1 MLRMIQAAKAAGAAG
16 RSREADELLVRA
28 AQLAPDHP
36 AVLNELGLRMMGRGE
51 ALKAREL
58 FERATLADPSHP
70 ALWSS
75 LASSLH
81 ALSLPQQEMQAIE
94 RALAL
99 EPHHL
104 TALLQKGALIEER
117 GDARGAARIYRH
129 ALATVPPDATPPAA
143 LGAALEHAREAVR
156 RDDALLADAIEE
168 RLAAVRERSG
178 DGRCRRVERCV
189 DLLTGRRVRYAPQP
203 TFLYVPE
210 LPALE
215 FFDRAE
221 FPWLDALEAAT
232 EDIRAELT
240 QVLASGRAELRPYV
254 AYGEGVPLG
263 QWRELNQSRRWSAY
277 FLWNEGAPQPEHLA
291 HCPRTREAL
300 RAAPLCEVTE
310 HGPNAFF
317 SILDARTRIPPHTGV
332 TNARLTVHLPLIV
345 PPDCG
350 FRVGSETREW
360 MPGKAWVFDDTIEHE
375 AWNESDLLRRA
386 VQGVSLVSSARA
398 VSRPAPH
405 PPARA
410 CARARAAPASRRS
423 AATRRC
429 RSPRRAAAVRSCRG
443 RRRARP
449 RAARVP
455 RERSLRSTRTSS
467 RAARAPWQASR
478 AHRPRGAWPPL
489 SDPVRYL
496 RRRRSGC

>member
-16 RSREADELLVRA
+16 HSREADELLVRA

-70 ALWSS
+70 ALWSN
-75 LASSLH
+75 LASSPH

-156 RDDALLADAIEE
+156 RDDAALAGAIGQ
-168 RLAAVRERSG
+168 RLTALRERGRGS
-178 DGRCRRVERCV
+178 RCRRVDRCI
-189 DLLTGRRVRYAPQP
+189 DLLTGKRSRYAPQP

-210 LPALE
+210 LPAIE
-215 FFDRAE
+215 FFERAE
-221 FPWLDALEAAT
+221 FPWLDAIEEAT
-232 EDIRAELT
+232 EEIRAELAR
-240 QVLASGRAELRPYV
+240 VLASDQAGLQPYV
-254 AYGEGVPLG
+254 AYGDGVPLD
-263 QWRELNQSRRWSAY
+263 QWRELNKSRRWSAY
-277 FLWNEGAPQPEHLA
+277 FLWNEGVPQPEHLA
-291 HCPRTREAL
+291 RCARTAEVLTR
-300 RAAPLCEVTE
+300 APLCDVPE
-310 HGPNAFF
+310 HGPNGFF
-317 SILDARTRIPPHTGV
+317 SILDARTRIPAHTGV

-345 PPDCG
+345 PPGCG

-360 MPGKAWVFDDTIEHE
+360 IPGKAWVFDDTIEHE
-375 AWNESDLLRRA
+375 AWNEA
-386 VQGVSLVSSARA
+386 NA
-398 VSRPAPH
+398 
-405 PPARA
+405 
-410 CARARAAPASRRS
+410 
-423 AATRRC
+423 
-429 RSPRRAAAVRSCRG
+429 
-443 RRRARP
+443 P
-449 RAARVP
+449 RAILIFDIWHP
-455 RERSLRSTRTSS
+455 DLSEDERNQV
-467 RAARAPWQASR
+467 RATIEVVAGYYGAPVKA
-478 AHRPRGAWPPL
+478 
-489 SDPVRYL
+489 
-496 RRRRSGC
+496 

>member
-16 RSREADELLVRA
+16 HSREADELLVRA

-70 ALWSS
+70 ALWSN

-156 RDDALLADAIEE
+156 RDDAALAGAIEQ
-168 RLAAVRERSG
+168 RLTALRER
-178 DGRCRRVERCV
+178 GRGSRCPRVDRCI
-189 DLLTGRRVRYAPQP
+189 DLLTGKRSRYAPQP

-210 LPALE
+210 LPAIE
-215 FFDRAE
+215 FFERAE
-221 FPWLDALEAAT
+221 FPWLDAIEEAT
-232 EDIRAELT
+232 EDIRAELAR
-240 QVLASGRAELRPYV
+240 VLASDQAGLQPYV
-254 AYGEGVPLG
+254 AYGDGVPLD
-263 QWRELNQSRRWSAY
+263 QWRELNKSRRWSAY
-277 FLWNEGAPQPEHLA
+277 FLWNEGVPQPEHLA
-291 HCPRTREAL
+291 RCARTAEVLTR
-300 RAAPLCEVTE
+300 APLCDVPE
-310 HGPNAFF
+310 HGPNGFF
-317 SILDARTRIPPHTGV
+317 SILDARTRIPAHTGV

-345 PPDCG
+345 PPGCG

-360 MPGKAWVFDDTIEHE
+360 IPGKAWVFDDTIEHE
-375 AWNESDLLRRA
+375 AWNESNA
-386 VQGVSLVSSARA
+386 
-398 VSRPAPH
+398 
-405 PPARA
+405 
-410 CARARAAPASRRS
+410 
-423 AATRRC
+423 
-429 RSPRRAAAVRSCRG
+429 
-443 RRRARP
+443 P
-449 RAARVP
+449 RAILIFDIWHP
-455 RERSLRSTRTSS
+455 DLSEDERNQV
-467 RAARAPWQASR
+467 RATIEVIAGYYGAPSKT
-478 AHRPRGAWPPL
+478 
-489 SDPVRYL
+489 
-496 RRRRSGC
+496 